1 MSSIVIAGD
10 TSGSVTIAAP
20 AIAGTTVITLPATT
34 GTLISSGGALGTPS
48 SGTLTSCTGLPMT
61 TGVTGT
67 LPIANGGTNSTATAY
82 CSLTTNISGTLPVAN
97 GGTGV
102 TSSTGSGA
110 NALATSPTLVTP
122 LLGTPTSGVLT
133 SCTGLPL
140 TTGVTGTLP
149 VANGGTGVT
158 TSTGSGAIVLGTS
171 PTFIGNQN
179 VGTLQTSTSSLGGLQ
194 VMSAGNTDAAFLC
207 FHKPGNFASYF
218 GIDTDNYFAVGGW
231 SAGAGLANFKCGA
244 ISKSSGSFC
253 IDHPLPTLQKT
264 HNLVHSFVESP
275 QADNLYRGKATLI
288 NGTATVNI
296 DEIAAMTEGTFVL
309 LNREVQCFT
318 SNEADWDAVCGFV
331 NGNIL
336 TIKSQNQNST
346 ATISWLVIGERQD
359 KHMYDTDWTDENGK
373 VLVEPLKKTTSL
385 GSNVDLTKEAK

>member
-1 MSSIVIAGD
+1 MSSISVAGD
-10 TSGSVTIAAP
+10 TSGSISITAP
-20 AIAGTTVITLPATT
+20 LVAG
-34 GTLISSGGALGTPS
+34 SGVL
-48 SGTLTSCTGLPMT
+48 
-61 TGVTGT
+61 
-67 LPIANGGTNSTATAY
+67 
-82 CSLTTNISGTLPVAN
+82 TLPVA
-97 GGTGV
+97 TD
-102 TSSTGSGA
+102 
-110 NALATSPTLVTP
+110 TLVGKAT
-122 LLGTPTSGVLT
+122 TDTLT
-133 SCTGLPL
+133 NKSIAVTQL
-140 TTGVTGTLP
+140 TGTLP

-158 TSTGSGAIVLGTS
+158 TSTGSGANVLGTS
-171 PTFIGNQN
+171 PTMANTQFIGNQN
-179 VGTLQTSTSSLGGLQ
+179 VGTLQNSTGSLGGLQ